1 MSPDTDVPS
10 SVKGK
15 PGSADQAHRPML
27 TTWMIS
33 QQERFAPA
41 PWSADT
47 SQVFEKHTRRAAE
60 RDRQL
65 DELTLVAV
73 HGMFLFLATVGLSL
87 VAWLA
92 SLADARANATFATTY
107 ACVASGLCAGLF
119 LHLARYYDALIC
131 RVRAERDVGEQ
142 AANNRGAPRWP
153 RASSDADLLVLIA
166 VSVCI
171 VFAS

>member
-1 MSPDTDVPS
+1 
-10 SVKGK
+10 
-15 PGSADQAHRPML
+15 ML
-27 TTWMIS
+27 TAWMIS

-47 SQVFEKHTRRAAE
+47 SQLLAKYTRRSFQ

-73 HGMFLFLATVGLSL
+73 HGMLLLLTTVGLGL

-92 SLADARANATFATTY
+92 SLAGARANATFATIY
-107 ACVASGLCAGLF
+107 ACVAGGLCAGLF

-131 RVRAERDVGEQ
+131 RVRTERHVDQE
-142 AANNRGAPRWP
+142 AASDPSAPRWP
-153 RASSDADLLVLIA
+153 RASSDADLVVLIA
-166 VSVCI
+166 ISACI
-171 VFAS
+171 VLAS